1 MEVMSIE
8 PNKTFL
14 NGVRVLEIADER
26 GEYVGRVLAGLG
38 ADVVKIE
45 PPAGEATRKY
55 GPFLGD
61 DSDAGLIAVTRDGQ
75 IVMPYNSEGMKRA
88 CGSSS
93 TDIVVRTFAD

>member
-1 MEVMSIE
+1 MSIE

-61 DSDAGLIAVTRDGQ
+61 DSDAGHSLYFWQ
-75 IVMPYNSEGMKRA
+75 YNLGKR
-88 CGSSS
+88 G
-93 TDIVVRTFAD
+93 VVLDLDTEAGLKEFLKLARCAD